1 MRDDLPPVPPE
12 RLSRFAAEVLTLLAG
27 RAAAAEIVIGGGVAL
42 GHYLDYRDTFDLDA
56 WWASAPTQPAID
68 AMKHAVLEVGNRHGL
83 AFASRSWGET
93 MSFELLDG
101 GRKVF
106 SLQIASRDRY
116 LDPTL
121 EAAWPPVRL
130 ETLRDN
136 VASKMTALVERAAPR
151 DLRDIHELCRRE
163 LVSPR
168 ECWELYSAKH
178 PTEDSEAAATKVL
191 HAVERLEM
199 QRPLHTIE
207 AEPERQAAEGVRRW
221 FREVFCRELPQ

>member
-1 MRDDLPPVPPE
+1 MRDDLSPVPPA
-12 RLSRFAAEVLTLLAG
+12 RLSGYAAEVLELLAG

-56 WWASAPTQPAID
+56 WWASAPTPPAVD
-68 AMKHAVLEVGNRHGL
+68 VMAHAVRQVGDRHGL

-101 GRKVF
+101 SRKVF

-168 ECWELYSAKH
+168 ECWELYAAKH
-178 PTEDSEAAATKVL
+178 TAQDLEAAAAKVL

-199 QRPLHTIE
+199 QRPLNTISDVG
-207 AEPERQAAEGVRRW
+207 ERSAAVEVRRW
-221 FREVFCRELPQ
+221 YREIFCRGVAE